1 MRIILCGFG
10 VVGQSFAKLLESRS
24 EDLYARYGL
33 KPRIVGV
40 FDRNG
45 SATDPSGLDAS
56 RLIDVKKK
64 YGSVNRY
71 SDTEN
76 NTSGTEIINN
86 LEAEVLIETTESNYK
101 DAEPGMTHI
110 VDAMKRGMHVISV
123 NKGPL
128 ALAFPS
134 LMEIAEY
141 NHVLFRFSGTVG
153 GGTPILDFAKNSIS
167 GIEIIND
174 LEAEV
179 LIETTESNYK
189 DAEPGMTHIVNA
201 MKRGMHVI
209 SVNKGPLALAFPSLM
224 EIAAYNQVLFRFSG
238 TVGGGTPILDF
249 AKNSLKGE
257 RIVSF
262 YGILNGTTN
271 YILTNMANG
280 MSFNDALD
288 DAKQK
293 GYVEADESLDL
304 DGLDAAA
311 KLVILANWI
320 MGMKVVMSDIKRT
333 GIRKIDS
340 ADIKRAAEKNSAIKL
355 IASCNKEL
363 TVAPKEIPTVDPLCV
378 SGTLNAISFTSEH
391 SGTQTIIGRGAGGIE
406 TASSILRDLIDIRN
420 ESTKT

>member
-45 SATDPSGLDAS
+45 SAVDTSGLDVS
-56 RLIDVKKK
+56 RLIDAKKK
-64 YGSVNRY
+64 YNSVKKY
-71 SDTEN
+71 SETKN
-76 NTSGTEIINN
+76 N
-86 LEAEVLIETTESNYK
+86 V
-101 DAEPGMTHI
+101 
-110 VDAMKRGMHVISV
+110 
-123 NKGPL
+123 
-128 ALAFPS
+128 
-134 LMEIAEY
+134 
-141 NHVLFRFSGTVG
+141 
-153 GGTPILDFAKNSIS
+153 S
-167 GIEIIND
+167 GIEMIND

-179 LIETTESNYK
+179 LIETTQSNYN

-224 EIAAYNQVLFRFSG
+224 ELADYNRVIFRFSG

-249 AKNSLKGE
+249 AKNSLRGE

-262 YGILNGTTN
+262 DGILNGTTN
-271 YILTNMANG
+271 YILTNMADG
-280 MSFNDALD
+280 MSFNDALS

-320 MGMKVVMSDIKRT
+320 MGMKVTMPDIKRT
-333 GIRKIDS
+333 GIREIDS
-340 ADIKRAAEKNSAIKL
+340 SDIKRAAEKNCAIKL
-355 IASCNKEL
+355 IASCNKKLVVE
-363 TVAPKEIPTVDPLCV
+363 PKEITVDDPLCV

-391 SGTQTIIGRGAGGIE
+391 SGTQTIIGRGAGGTE

>member
-40 FDRNG
+40 FDRKG
-45 SATDPSGLDAS
+45 SANDPSGLDTS
-56 RLIDVKKK
+56 KLIDVKKK

-71 SDTEN
+71 SGAFD
-76 NTSGTEIINN
+76 NTSGTQNINN
-86 LEAEVLIETTESNYK
+86 LEAEVLIEATESNYK

-110 VDAMKRGMHVISV
+110 IDAMKRGMHVISV

-134 LMEIAEY
+134 LMELADY
-141 NHVLFRFSGTVG
+141 NR
-153 GGTPILDFAKNSIS
+153 
-167 GIEIIND
+167 
-174 LEAEV
+174 
-179 LIETTESNYK
+179 
-189 DAEPGMTHIVNA
+189 
-201 MKRGMHVI
+201 
-209 SVNKGPLALAFPSLM
+209 
-224 EIAAYNQVLFRFSG
+224 VLFRFSG

-249 AKNSLKGE
+249 AKNSLRGE

-262 YGILNGTTN
+262 DGILNGTTN
-271 YILTNMANG
+271 YILTNMADG
-280 MSFNDALD
+280 MSFDNALS

-320 MGMKVVMSDIKRT
+320 MGMKVTMPDIKRT
-333 GIRKIDS
+333 GIRNVDS
-340 ADIKRAAEKNSAIKL
+340 DEIKHATEKNCAIKL

-363 TVAPKEIPTVDPLCV
+363 IVAPKAIAADDPLCV
-378 SGTLNAISFTSEH
+378 SGTLNAISFTSEQ

>member
-10 VVGQSFAKLLESRS
+10 VVGQSFAKLLKSRS

-40 FDRNG
+40 FDRKG
-45 SATDPSGLDAS
+45 SAMDPSGLDTS

-76 NTSGTEIINN
+76 NASGTEIINN

-110 VDAMKRGMHVISV
+110 IDAMKRGMHVISV

-153 GGTPILDFAKNSIS
+153 GGTPILDFAKNS
-167 GIEIIND
+167 
-174 LEAEV
+174 L
-179 LIETTESNYK
+179 
-189 DAEPGMTHIVNA
+189 
-201 MKRGMHVI
+201 R
-209 SVNKGPLALAFPSLM
+209 
-224 EIAAYNQVLFRFSG
+224 
-238 TVGGGTPILDF
+238 
-249 AKNSLKGE
+249 GE

-262 YGILNGTTN
+262 DGILNGTTN
-271 YILTNMANG
+271 YILTTMANG

-320 MGMKVVMSDIKRT
+320 MGMKVTMPDIKRT
-333 GIRKIDS
+333 GIRKIDNS
-340 ADIKRAAEKNSAIKL
+340 DIKHAAEKNCAIKL

-363 TVAPKEIPTVDPLCV
+363 TVAPKEIVVIDPLCV

-406 TASSILRDLIDIRN
+406 TASSILRDLIDIKN